1 MKEDRFLTGILIVI
15 GLLVAASLSVF
26 FLRQDETTYLPE
38 DTPEG
43 IVHNYIFALQQADY
57 EKAYGYLADKEN
69 KPSYDE
75 FRQDL
80 FLDSNSGQG
89 IQIGEVEI
97 GKDTASVEITI
108 TESSR
113 GLLFEQYDYSNTAL
127 LIMQD
132 GEWKILQMPYSY
144 WSWNWYQNEN

>member
-15 GLLVAASLSVF
+15 ALLVAASLSVF
-26 FLRQDETTYLPE
+26 FLRQDTATYLSE

-43 IVHNYIFALQQADY
+43 IVHNYVYAIQQGHY

-80 FLDSNSGQG
+80 FLDQNSGQG

-97 GKDTASVEITI
+97 GKDTASVEIAI
-108 TESSR
+108 TENR
-113 GLLFEQYDYSNTAL
+113 GELFFKQYSYSDAAL

-132 GEWKILQMPYSY
+132 GEWKIFQMPYSY
-144 WSWNWYQNEN
+144 WSWNWYQDKN

>member
-1 MKEDRFLTGILIVI
+1 MKEDRFLTGILVVI
-15 GLLVAASLSVF
+15 GLLVAASLSIF
-26 FLRQDETTYLPE
+26 FLRQDTAIYMPE

-80 FLDSNSGQG
+80 FLDQNGGQG

-97 GKDTASVEITI
+97 SKDTASVEITI

-113 GLLFEQYDYSNTAL
+113 GLFFEQYNYSNTAL

-144 WSWNWYQNEN
+144 WSWNWYQDKN

>member
-15 GLLVAASLSVF
+15 ALLVAASLSVF
-26 FLRQDETTYLPE
+26 FLRQDAATYLSE

-43 IVHNYIFALQQADY
+43 IVHNYVYAIQQGHY
-57 EKAYGYLADKEN
+57 EKAYDYLADKEN

-80 FLDSNSGQG
+80 FLDQNSGQG

-97 GKDTASVEITI
+97 GKDTASVEIAI
-108 TESSR
+108 TENR
-113 GLLFEQYDYSNTAL
+113 GELFFKQYSYSDAAL

-132 GEWKILQMPYSY
+132 GEWKIFQMHFSY
-144 WSWNWYQNEN
+144 WSWNWYQDEN